1 MGQPLVAL
9 DAGVAQRSVL
19 VAAEGED
26 GLVHLLGVEHL
37 EPHEQVEVL
46 DRQAGDG
53 LEQVGFELGDDVL
66 QRVLAEVGQV
76 HERRDARGEL
86 DELLLHLLALGL
98 VLLLLLGELLLL
110 LRRQVARPSPCS

>member
-9 DAGVAQRSVL
+9 DAGVAQRGIL
-19 VAAEGED
+19 VAAEGEH

-37 EPHEQVEVL
+37 EAHEQVEVL

-53 LEQVGFELGDDVL
+53 QKQVGFQLGDDIL
-66 QRVLAEVGQV
+66 QGVLAEIGQV

-86 DELLLHLLALGL
+86 DQLLLDELALGL
-98 VLLLLLGELLLL
+98 VLLLLVGELLLL
-110 LRRQVARPSPCS
+110 LLRQVRCPWPCS